1 MSQIV
6 GHFSLFIWLP
16 AETLQLLLV
25 TILAAR
31 FCHFW
36 RVTKFYHNTPI
47 LSNSTKNT
55 KNGVLQFLYTFYWA
69 FPQGE
74 ISWHISENLR
84 LEKLLFSYILH
95 AHLWLV
101 FFIMQICGKMF
112 GDVIWEIKE
121 EVLRSLDFEQKRPSW
136 TRINEVV
143 LPWKKK
149 YARIFVA
156 YFYVIKL
163 QFLQYL
169 CFDFS
174 WRLQFLTNR
183 N

>member
-1 MSQIV
+1 MKRVDPV
-6 GHFSLFIWLP
+6 GCALRWRPVIFRQKYSVPYPKAQFTLDASRCVASPSVTVRRVIILF
-16 AETLQLLLV
+16 
-25 TILAAR
+25 
-31 FCHFW
+31 
-36 RVTKFYHNTPI
+36 
-47 LSNSTKNT
+47 SNSHWKRH
-55 KNGVLQFLYTFYWA
+55 LALFFYLSI
-69 FPQGE
+69 F
-74 ISWHISENLR
+74 
-84 LEKLLFSYILH
+84 
-95 AHLWLV
+95 LWLV

-121 EVLRSLDFEQKRPSW
+121 EVSPSLDFEQKRPSW

-143 LPWKKK
+143 LPQNQK

-156 YFYVIKL
+156 YVYVIKL

-169 CFDFS
+169 YFDFS